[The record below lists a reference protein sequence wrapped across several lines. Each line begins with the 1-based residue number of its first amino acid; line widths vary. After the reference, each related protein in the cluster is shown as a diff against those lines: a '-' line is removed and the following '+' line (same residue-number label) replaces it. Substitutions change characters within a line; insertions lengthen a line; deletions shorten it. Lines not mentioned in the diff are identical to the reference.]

1 MDIVLENNIGKFYIL
16 LYILRLVVSCDI
28 YYIFYSIK

>member
-16 LYILRLVVSCDI
+16 LYTLRLVVSWDI